1 MKNYFYILIFVI
13 FFSCDSLEFQK
24 KENIVANQ
32 PIASVYDE
40 SLFREDLNSLLPKN
54 IDKNDSIALARSIIN
69 SWAIKQ
75 LLLIKAEENTSQ
87 NDNSEIN
94 DLVRDYR
101 QALLINGYKERLI
114 KQQLDTIIEQQEILD
129 YYKLNSKNF
138 RLNEE
143 LIKTRYLH
151 LSKDLIDKKEVL
163 KLFKN
168 GSIEDLEA
176 LESRQLSFKK
186 MMLNDSVWIPIE
198 NVLLKLP
205 FSRYDLLKKTKLTK
219 KEDSL
224 SLYLVVTKNVLLR
237 NQIAPLSYIEP
248 SIKQM
253 ILHQR
258 KLQLIRDI
266 EKIIVKDATQNK
278 IFKIH

>member
-1 MKNYFYILIFVI
+1 LKNQFYILVCILFI
-13 FFSCDSLEFQK
+13 SCDFLGLQK
-24 KENIVANQ
+24 KDIPVRK
-32 PIASVYDE
+32 PIASVHNNNLYT
-40 SLFREDLNSLLPKN
+40 EDIKLLIPKN
-54 IDKNDSIALARSIIN
+54 IEKNDSLVFTRSIIN
-69 SWAIKQ
+69 SWAVKQ
-75 LLLIKAEENTSQ
+75 LLLKKAEDNNTQ

-94 DLVRDYR
+94 NLVKDYR

-114 KQQLDTIIEQQEILD
+114 KQQLDTLIEQQEIID

-151 LSKDLIDKKEVL
+151 FSNDLIDRKEVV
-163 KLFKN
+163 KSFKK
-168 GSIEDLEA
+168 GTIEDLEE
-176 LESRQLSFKK
+176 LEIKQLTFKQ
-186 MMLNDSVWIPIE
+186 MMLNDSVWTPLE
-198 NVLLKLP
+198 NILLKIP
-205 FSRYDLLKKTKLTK
+205 FSRINLLKKTKLLQ

-224 SLYLVVTKNVLLR
+224 GLYLVTIKDVLLR
-237 NQIAPLSYIEP
+237 NQIAPLSYIKP
-248 SIKQM
+248 TIKQM

-266 EKIIVKDATQNK
+266 EKIIVKDAIQNK